1 MPVPMPRRLPSLPHA
16 SRLLQHSALA
26 RLAVVAVVIGGLWL
40 AISWAVVLP

>member
-1 MPVPMPRRLPSLPHA
+1 MPTPLPTPAPA
-16 SRLLQHSALA
+16 SRILQHSALA